1 MKALASTVADAVQR
15 GFLPAAPREGECQYC
30 DYLAVCGPHEEQR
43 VKRKPAGE
51 LQALVQL
58 RGMP

>member
-1 MKALASTVADAVQR
+1 VRVLVQTVSDAVAR
-15 GFLPAAPREGECQYC
+15 GFLPAAPKERECDRC

-43 VKRKPAGE
+43 VKRKSQDL
-51 LQALVQL
+51 LQPLIKL